1 MEKNIMPIIDKIK
14 DPNDVRLLSL
24 PQLRQLSEEIRKY
37 LIETISITGGH
48 LASNLGVVELTLAL
62 YYVFEPPKD
71 KFIWDVGHQAYVHKI
86 LTGRKEQLNLIRSL
100 GGISGFPSIEESKY
114 DVFNTG
120 HASTSISAGL
130 GLARARDLKNE
141 DYKIIS
147 IIGDGALTGGMAF
160 EALNDLGVSKTKM
173 IIVLNDNNMSISPNI
188 GGINNYLSKIR
199 VSKKY
204 AALKFKTQ
212 KIINQLP
219 IIGKPLIDVLEKVR
233 NNLKFALVSGKMF
246 EQFGL
251 KYIGP
256 IDGHSLEDLIDF
268 LSHVKNLDEPVLLH
282 VVTQKGKGLPCA
294 EKNPTEYHGV
304 NSANNNGNGHSFSKT
319 LGQTLSLLADE
330 NQSIVAITAAMAD
343 GTGLEVFKD
352 KHNDRFFDVA
362 ICESHAVTM
371 AAGLAISGLKP
382 YVAIY
387 STFLQ
392 RSFDQILHDVCLMKL
407 PVTFCIDRAGVVGAD
422 GVTHQGIYDLSYLSL
437 MPDITIISPKD
448 IQEFKMMLKWSLDYN
463 KPLAIRYPKD
473 SVLEF
478 DVHTP
483 IEYGKWEI
491 INSCQSNIY
500 IIATG
505 GRMLKLGIETS
516 KIFKNH
522 KINIINARFIKPL
535 DYVFL
540 DNLADNSYIIT
551 MEDNVLHGG
560 LGMSIANYLLKRNK
574 KFKIKH
580 IAMPEKVTIIGEIE
594 EVFKKLGLTPQKLSK
609 EISDFIQ

>member
-1 MEKNIMPIIDKIK
+1 MPIIDKIK
-14 DPNDVRLLSL
+14 GPYDVRLLSL

-62 YYVFEPPKD
+62 YYVFDPPKD

-86 LTGRKEQLNLIRSL
+86 LTGRKEQLNTIRSL
-100 GGISGFPSIEESKY
+100 GGISGFPSIEESRY

-130 GLARARDLKNE
+130 GFARARDLRGE
-141 DYKIIS
+141 DYHIIS

-188 GGINNYLSKIR
+188 GGVNNYLSKIR
-199 VSKKY
+199 ISKKY
-204 AALKFKTQ
+204 AALKLKIQ

-219 IIGKPLIDVLEKVR
+219 LVGQPLIDVLEKIR
-233 NNLKFALVSGKMF
+233 DNLKFALVSGKMF

-256 IDGHSLEDLIDF
+256 IDGHNLEDLIEF

-294 EKNPTEYHGV
+294 EKNPTEYHGI
-304 NSANNNGNGHSFSKT
+304 NSANNNNNGHSFSKT
-319 LGQTLSLLADE
+319 LGKTLSLLAEKDQ
-330 NQSIVAITAAMAD
+330 NVVAITAAMAE
-343 GTGLEVFKD
+343 GTGLEIFKE
-352 KHNDRFFDVA
+352 KHKDRFFDVA

-437 MPDITIISPKD
+437 MPDITIIAPKD
-448 IQEFKMMLKWSLDYN
+448 INEFKMMLEWSLDF
-463 KPLAIRYPKD
+463 KAPLAIRYPKD
-473 SVLEF
+473 CILEI
-478 DVHTP
+478 DVHAP

-491 INSCQSNIY
+491 INSQQSNVY

-505 GRMLKLGIETS
+505 GRMIKLGIEIS
-516 KIFKNH
+516 RILENH

-535 DYVFL
+535 DYDFL
-540 DNLADNSYIIT
+540 DNIAENSHIIT
-551 MEDNVLHGG
+551 MEDNVLNGG
-560 LGMSIANYLLKRNK
+560 LGMAIANYLLKQNK

-580 IAMPEKVTIIGEIE
+580 IAMPEKVAIIGEIE
-594 EVFKKLGLTPQKLSK
+594 EVYNKLGLTPKKLSK